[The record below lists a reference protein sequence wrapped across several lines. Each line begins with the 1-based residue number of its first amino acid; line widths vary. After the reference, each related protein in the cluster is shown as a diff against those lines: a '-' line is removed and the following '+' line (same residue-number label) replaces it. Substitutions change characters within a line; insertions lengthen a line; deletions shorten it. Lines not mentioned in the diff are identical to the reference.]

1 MTPGAYIRLR
11 RQAAGLTPL
20 EVEAELGEDVTR
32 LSVALEFLEADR
44 IKATYGDA
52 RLLGRVFP
60 ISAAI
65 VSELG
70 CGTSP
75 AICRSCGCSEFD
87 PCDEGG
93 RGCAWAQPDLCTSCL
108 PDRAAAKPAAVE
120 EVPVQEAAE

>member
-11 RQAAGLTPL
+11 REAAGLTAAG
-20 EVEAELGEDVTR
+20 VEAELGDSVTQ
-32 LSVALEFLEADR
+32 LGAALEFLEADR
-44 IKATYGDA
+44 VKATYADA

-60 ISAAI
+60 ISPAI

-75 AICRSCGCSEFD
+75 AICRGCGCSEFD

-93 RGCAWAQPDLCTSCL
+93 RACAWAEPDLCTSCL
-108 PDRAAAKPAAVE
+108 PDPAPPGATALAA
-120 EVPVQEAAE
+120 